1 MKINPTL
8 SDQLAT
14 LQQQL
19 AELLP
24 LLQAERAALVDNDL
38 EQLTRHVELKR
49 NLLMAIHGASQQLDP
64 DSVRDRIAAAPEPEQ
79 SQLAA
84 AHSSLKALAA
94 EVREYNR
101 VNGKIV
107 ARSQQS
113 VAELLQL
120 TFDDRS
126 EKIYGENGESRSL
139 AAGASVAQA

>member
-8 SDQLAT
+8 SEQFARLH
-14 LQQQL
+14 QQL

-24 LLQAERAALVDNDL
+24 LLKGERAALVDNDL
-38 EQLTRHVELKR
+38 DQLARHVELKR
-49 NLLMAIHGASQQLDP
+49 SLLMAIHAASQQLDP
-64 DSVRDRIAAAPEPEQ
+64 ASVQARIAAAPASEQ

-84 AHSSLKALAA
+84 AHRSLKSLAA

-113 VAELLQL
+113 VADLLQL
-120 TFDDRS
+120 TFNDRS

>member
-8 SDQLAT
+8 SEQLSK

-24 LLQAERAALVDNDL
+24 LLEGERKALVENDL
-38 EQLTRHVELKR
+38 EALARHVEQKR
-49 NLLMAIHGASQQLDP
+49 SLLLAVHAASRQLDP
-64 DSVRDRIAAAPEPEQ
+64 TSVQARIAAAPEPER
-79 SQLAA
+79 SRLAV
-84 AHSSLKALAA
+84 AHRSLTALAA

-126 EKIYGENGESRSL
+126 EKIYGENGQSRSL